1 MVLMMIL
8 SLWSVHLFSFFFFF
22 FFFFLP
28 LIISRSSRFLS
39 LYTCCAGVFF
49 DSAYTW
55 PLYIP
60 IYIPPDNVIG
70 TWLLQN
76 GRQHVMSFFIF
87 IFFSF
92 VFHGAGMAGR
102 AVRLG

>member
-8 SLWSVHLFSFFFFF
+8 SLSFVYYSL

-28 LIISRSSRFLS
+28 SFRDPLSSF

-55 PLYIP
+55 PLYIYIS

-70 TWLLQN
+70 TWLLLN
-76 GRQHVMSFFIF
+76 GRQHVMSFFF
-87 IFFSF
+87 LFSF
-92 VFHGAGMAGR
+92 VFHGAGMAGK
-102 AVRLG
+102 AARLG